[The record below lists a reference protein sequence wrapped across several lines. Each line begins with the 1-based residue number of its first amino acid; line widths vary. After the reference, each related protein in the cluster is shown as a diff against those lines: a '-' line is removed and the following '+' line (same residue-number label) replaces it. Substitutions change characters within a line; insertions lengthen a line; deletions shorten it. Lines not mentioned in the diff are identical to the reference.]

1 MSTVELGARIT
12 AIAQLRG
19 VKLDDD
25 ESPRVIR
32 SLRRK
37 VKPRRRR

>member
-1 MSTVELGARIT
+1 MSIVELGAWIS

-19 VKLDDD
+19 VKLDD
-25 ESPRVIR
+25 EGTPRTIR

-37 VKPRRRR
+37 VKRRRLR